1 MVLMN
6 ANGTDW
12 TSLGGRVEVYHG
24 WKAGHTTNPDLV
36 INLKTSQ
43 NPKGR
48 TAAGNYLFISYVHTV
63 PDIDAYDLT
72 TGADDLT
79 MTSADPNVAV
89 GNDVDSMY
97 GIRAYQTSTGDYLI
111 SKDNYNEN
119 SIVIHR
125 MTVVPTP
132 DFSVSATPSSQTV
145 TQGNSTTYT
154 A

>member
-1 MVLMN
+1 
-6 ANGTDW
+6 
-12 TSLGGRVEVYHG
+12 
-24 WKAGHTTNPDLV
+24 
-36 INLKTSQ
+36 
-43 NPKGR
+43 
-48 TAAGNYLFISYVHTV
+48 
-63 PDIDAYDLT
+63 
-72 TGADDLT
+72 
-79 MTSADPNVAV
+79 
-89 GNDVDSMY
+89 MY

>member
-1 MVLMN
+1 MRIRLHENTVAFEREQGEKSSKGIGELVLPL
-6 ANGTDW
+6 
-12 TSLGGRVEVYHG
+12 SCLQLRIY
-24 WKAGHTTNPDLV
+24 
-36 INLKTSQ
+36 Q
-43 NPKGR
+43 
-48 TAAGNYLFISYVHTV
+48 
-63 PDIDAYDLT
+63 
-72 TGADDLT
+72 
-79 MTSADPNVAV
+79 
-89 GNDVDSMY
+89 
-97 GIRAYQTSTGDYLI
+97 RASSEAGDYLI